1 MSPIELLI
9 IAACLTAGG
18 LLKGATGAGA
28 PLLAVPAMA
37 AVVDVQFA
45 VAIMVIPNLITNLWQ
60 MWQYRTQQPDRRFL
74 VLLVG
79 GGIIGVTIGTWL
91 LSALPSSTLTS
102 GIAFVVLI
110 YVAMRLAKPHWR
122 IGKKLAE
129 ILALPA
135 GLAGGAL
142 QGATGISA
150 PVSITFLNAIGL
162 TRPVFIFTIS
172 TMFVS
177 FVLVQIVALGVVG
190 ILTLELAGLSL
201 FAVIPLLGAMPLGA
215 ALAKRLPAWMFDRM
229 ILALLAG
236 LSVKLLFDAFV

>member
-9 IAACLTAGG
+9 IAACLMAGG
-18 LLKGATGAGA
+18 LIKGATGAGA
-28 PLLAVPAMA
+28 PLLAVPAIA

-60 MWQYRTQQPDRRFL
+60 MWQYRAQQPGRRFL
-74 VLLVG
+74 VLIVVG
-79 GGIIGVTIGTWL
+79 GMVGVAIGTWL
-91 LSALPSSTLTS
+91 LTALPTRTLTI
-102 GIAFVVLI
+102 GIALVVLI
-110 YVAMRLAKPHWR
+110 YVAMRLARPHWR
-122 IGKKLAE
+122 IGKRLAE

-135 GLAGGAL
+135 GFAGGAL

-162 TRPVFIFTIS
+162 ARPVFIFTIS
-172 TMFVS
+172 TLFVT
-177 FVLVQIVALGVVG
+177 FVLVQIVALGFVG

-201 FAVIPLLGAMPLGA
+201 FAVIPLLGAMPIGA
-215 ALAKRLPAWMFDRM
+215 ALAKRLPAWMFDRL
-229 ILALLAG
+229 ILILLAG